1 MMTIFK
7 MGPDL
12 RQRTNKTAFGKSI
25 FTNIINIAMK
35 LSKTQTLG
43 TLLVFLILMACYL
56 PSLAPGLTWAHG
68 GADGGDLITAV
79 ALNGVPHPSGYPL
92 YLLLAK
98 PFLALP
104 LGNLAFRANL
114 FSAFCFAL
122 ASALLFNVSLQWL
135 QGRQFALPAAAAAAL
150 SFGLSPL
157 VWSQA
162 VIAEVYGLQALLTVI
177 ILLQSFSCPKT
188 RVCSLLRGLTLGLA
202 LGNHL
207 TSLFL
212 LPLLFFDFRSPGRLS
227 FRDIVI
233 RLLGFLMGCLVYLIL
248 PLYAAQSPPVNWMGP
263 VAWSSFWDLV
273 SGRVYQSYFTLD
285 LVGER
290 MRGIAGLLLRDFTL
304 LGVPLGIFALFRSP
318 KDRFSWSLF
327 WLFFIHGLFS
337 LVYGSKDSY
346 VYLIVAWVAFSLWI
360 GQGVQ
365 WVLASLPPRKYLPL
379 MVSLALAAFFIARA
393 FLIFPQV
400 DASQDH
406 RAEDFAQR
414 VLENAPHGALLLA
427 VDDEASFVMGYYLF
441 VENHRPDLTLIS
453 EGLLSYSWYQHSL
466 RSQDPGL
473 VLPSDNDSGA
483 YELIMLN
490 ARPYCWV
497 KGAAPSRLD
506 CFHF

>member
-1 MMTIFK
+1 VSFVSA
-7 MGPDL
+7 PP
-12 RQRTNKTAFGKSI
+12 RRWGKSI
-25 FTNIINIAMK
+25 FANIINNAMK

-43 TLLVFLILMACYL
+43 ALLVFLILMVCYL

-79 ALNGVPHPSGYPL
+79 ALNGVPHPSGYPA

-104 LGNLAFRANL
+104 FGTLAFRANL

-122 ASALLFNVSLQWL
+122 ASAILFNIALQWL
-135 QGRQFALPAAAAAAL
+135 QDRKFALPAAAVAAL

-162 VIAEVYGLQALLTVI
+162 VIAEVYGLQALLSVI

-188 RVCSLLRGLTLGLA
+188 RACSFLRGLTLGLA

-212 LPLLFFDFRSPGRLS
+212 LPLLFFDYPSPGRLS

-233 RLLGFLMGCLVYLIL
+233 RLLGFLLGCLVYLIL

-263 VAWSSFWDLV
+263 LAWSSFWDLV
-273 SGRVYQSYFTLD
+273 SGRVYQSYFTLA

-318 KDRFSWSLF
+318 KDRLSWSLL

-346 VYLIVAWVAFSLWI
+346 VYLIVAWAAFSLWI
-360 GQGVQ
+360 GQGLQFALV
-365 WVLASLPPRKYLPL
+365 SLPSRKYFPVIAYL
-379 MVSLALAAFFIARA
+379 MLAVLFIARV
-393 FLIFPQV
+393 FLVFPQV

-406 RAEDFAQR
+406 RAEDFAR
-414 VLENAPHGALLLA
+414 NVLEDAPHGALLLA
-427 VDDEASFVMGYYLF
+427 VDDEASFAMSYYLF
-441 VENHRPDLTLIS
+441 VENPRPDLTLIS
-453 EGLLSYSWYQHSL
+453 EGLLGHPWYQHSL
-466 RSQDPGL
+466 RHNDSSL
-473 VLPSDNDSGA
+473 ILPSDKKLGVYD
-483 YELIMLN
+483 LIMLN
-490 ARPYCWV
+490 PRPYCWV
-497 KGAAPSRLD
+497 KGAAPSRLE